1 MSDTNDPPAA
11 AARADDDS
19 IIKGYKDDDGKSGND
34 DRSMIKG
41 DDDAG
46 LFERSMAAFQNIE
59 ADLNT
64 IIQDILNDD
73 DASSSS
79 LKHLKTEYYKLYKA
93 LQRSNDSERR
103 LYNKYDHL
111 KTEMKNNITKVN
123 TAIRLSEEDKDMIE
137 DLKKETE
144 KVWKMVEEAD
154 DNDMRSSNTMKALKN
169 ELNTLTR
176 LMEEGVHLT
185 LDGEVKVKSL
195 EDDNDKLKDEITSLD
210 NTSTEVIMRNNIIKD
225 NVDKL
230 VMDKASLSRDVRSI
244 RNMIKDNQTE
254 SDKEDRRRHR
264 VQSEVIRMSKK
275 VVLRGEELN
284 KQHANLN
291 TVLDNLQKIEQ
302 ELREDRR
309 LHEKI
314 MATNEETKDEL
325 NMLKEV
331 FIKDTEGRI
340 KAEDDCKGIENIIC
354 TTRNTL
360 NIANHDRGK
369 MENDIANLKLVKIK
383 NDENKK
389 ILKDDKEKITSR
401 VLEILNTIK
410 TIRKLSNDDVSM
422 VDELMGD
429 RDVLNRSLVKIHY
442 KGERESE
449 EMRRIERMKDG
460 LQYEIDD
467 IKREVDDIN
476 SKIQTLIKQRES
488 FGLDL
493 STAYSKCM
501 RGMEEVKIRDN
512 RVTEAGK
519 IIDEDNTRLSIQKG
533 LYDDARAERNECCKK
548 LRDSEDEISSLKRKL
563 KLMHHEIEELE
574 EDVKAKDEAI
584 MKECYQY
591 NRISK
596 SAAST
601 RDELTKIRREQKEHE
616 KHVEGS
622 RGRVKELENEM
633 KKVEENKELMKRKY
647 TTLVAER
654 DVLGANLVRRNDE
667 LALLYEKLRVQD
679 NTIDQGNI
687 ESNRREDESRSM
699 SVMLESIKGDI
710 IKARSVIKERK
721 LLHHH
726 RLFMNVELEDKI
738 SELQRRLIKKC
749 EELVDCDLVLQ
760 EKEQHKLQ
768 LHKLILL
775 DDSDDVKE
783 GSREDGDLGM
793 WTTVDQ
799 AQEATDLQR
808 ELARKTKCMKS
819 VAAELNMSYA
829 NVNELQDEIKL
840 LYHQLAEAKEMYHDQ
855 RRRDDLDAKSNSI
868 TSK

>member
-1 MSDTNDPPAA
+1 MSDTNDPAT
-11 AARADDDS
+11 RADDDI

-34 DRSMIKG
+34 DRSMIKA

-73 DASSSS
+73 DDASSSSSS

-103 LYNKYDHL
+103 LYNKYEHL
-111 KTEMKNNITKVN
+111 KTEMKNNIIKVN

-264 VQSEVIRMSKK
+264 VQSEVIRIGKK

-314 MATNEETKDEL
+314 IATNEETKDEL

-383 NDENKK
+383 NDENRK

-401 VLEILNTIK
+401 VLELLNTIK

-449 EMRRIERMKDG
+449 EMRRIEMMKDG
-460 LQYEIDD
+460 LQYETDN
-467 IKREVDDIN
+467 IKREVNDNN
-476 SKIQTLIKQRES
+476 SKIQTLIKQRER

-493 STAYSKCM
+493 STA
-501 RGMEEVKIRDN
+501 
-512 RVTEAGK
+512 
-519 IIDEDNTRLSIQKG
+519 
-533 LYDDARAERNECCKK
+533 
-548 LRDSEDEISSLKRKL
+548 
-563 KLMHHEIEELE
+563 
-574 EDVKAKDEAI
+574 
-584 MKECYQY
+584 
-591 NRISK
+591 
-596 SAAST
+596 
-601 RDELTKIRREQKEHE
+601 
-616 KHVEGS
+616 
-622 RGRVKELENEM
+622 
-633 KKVEENKELMKRKY
+633 
-647 TTLVAER
+647 
-654 DVLGANLVRRNDE
+654 
-667 LALLYEKLRVQD
+667 
-679 NTIDQGNI
+679 
-687 ESNRREDESRSM
+687 
-699 SVMLESIKGDI
+699 
-710 IKARSVIKERK
+710 
-721 LLHHH
+721 
-726 RLFMNVELEDKI
+726 
-738 SELQRRLIKKC
+738 
-749 EELVDCDLVLQ
+749 
-760 EKEQHKLQ
+760 
-768 LHKLILL
+768 
-775 DDSDDVKE
+775 
-783 GSREDGDLGM
+783 
-793 WTTVDQ
+793 
-799 AQEATDLQR
+799 
-808 ELARKTKCMKS
+808 
-819 VAAELNMSYA
+819 
-829 NVNELQDEIKL
+829 
-840 LYHQLAEAKEMYHDQ
+840 
-855 RRRDDLDAKSNSI
+855 
-868 TSK
+868 